1 MRLLNEKEEIDS
13 KYAQLSLQ
21 ADVLYHFVTT
31 YSNYIHQARDY
42 GTGQI
47 INMAEVHIL
56 TLIADEPGITTNDL
70 ARKWKCTKAAVSQNV
85 KKLEQKKLVYRI
97 QDETNK
103 KVFHLYATDE
113 GVRLSLAHKRFDIL
127 DIVETKEEL
136 LQHCTEEELDTF
148 YRVLEVYQK
157 IF

>member
-1 MRLLNEKEEIDS
+1 MEPFKTKEEIDS
-13 KYAQLSLQ
+13 KYTRLSLR

-56 TLIADEPGITTNDL
+56 TMIADEPGITTNVL
-70 ARKWKCTKAAVSQNV
+70 AQKWKCTKAAVSQNV

-97 QDETNK
+97 QDEENK
-103 KVFHLYATDE
+103 KVFHLYVTEE
-113 GVRLSLAHKRFDIL
+113 GENLALAHKRFDIL
-127 DIVETKEEL
+127 DIIETKEEL
-136 LQHCTEEELDTF
+136 LKYCTEEEIDTF
-148 YRVLEVYQK
+148 YKVLEVYQS
-157 IF
+157 II

>member
-1 MRLLNEKEEIDS
+1 MRPLDEKEEIDR
-13 KYAQLSLQ
+13 KYAELSLR

-56 TLIADEPGITTNDL
+56 TMIADEPGITTNVL

-103 KVFHLYATDE
+103 KIFHLYVTDE
-113 GVRLSLAHKRFDIL
+113 GGRLALAHKRFDIL

-136 LQHCTEEELDTF
+136 LQSCTEEELDTF
-148 YRVLEVYQK
+148 YKVLEVYQK